1 MDPFVSSAPRDGLVG
16 RCPLVEIKV
25 NGVSVRCLVDTGSQ
39 VTLFSESLSK
49 DLFDAH
55 HLPGAEVPWLT
66 LRGANGLNIPYIG
79 YQVTDLEIHG
89 TTIPQKGVVIVR
101 DSCLGEYRALLG
113 MNVLMDCW
121 EELFRAGPPRPT
133 SVAEKREWERVVT
146 DCRRVRVASSQP
158 DREDVGRVACR
169 YAVSIPAQSEAVV
182 WVRLPE
188 RAYSPKSVSLLSPTG
203 SARLLKSLGDPHQVR
218 EEQEVRFCQVSATVV
233 EVGLAEKESRPGPTA
248 QGMPGHL
255 QSESLEGEGL
265 TKEQTCKLQTREGG
279 TSGPEPEEGLMVGVV
294 EAPGAR
300 AEGIPANWGWDP
312 HRWRERQE
320 QDEGLATLW
329 TYLERNKFPGEEE
342 RQGHPVRVKKLL
354 GQWKRLKLRDGV
366 ICRSVLDSRTHEM
379 VSQVVVPAAQIQP
392 LLQAYHD
399 QLGHQGQERTVS
411 LLRRHFFWS
420 VTEAP
425 ATTTEWVH
433 RHHRHRQLHSAYE
446 KVSKHLDVAAK
457 KNKRLYDRTAREAP
471 LLPGER
477 NNDRGLTSPFT
488 PFDQRGRLARENP
501 APKFAAL
508 APTIRCKRLRRHR
521 ACGPAPP
528 WVGWAVF
535 PRAPTP
541 EPREEEPLLPPTLPT
556 GDPSTSYQEASPTLS
571 PNDAVLPCTE
581 RGVGWKPRKS
591 SYCWKWSGGST
602 STTTKLNEGSHCLSH
617 EPFDESYDERSHCLS
632 HEPFDE
638 SYDERSHC
646 LSHKPFDESY
656 DERSHC
662 LSHEPIQRALRREKP
677 LSVPRAA

>member
-16 RCPLVEIKV
+16 RCHLVEIKV

-66 LRGANGLNIPYIG
+66 LRGANGLNIPISD
-79 YQVTDLEIHG
+79 T
-89 TTIPQKGVVIVR
+89 
-101 DSCLGEYRALLG
+101 
-113 MNVLMDCW
+113 N
-121 EELFRAGPPRPT
+121 
-133 SVAEKREWERVVT
+133 REARVGA
-146 DCRRVRVASSQP
+146 CRHRLSAVRVTSSQP
-158 DREDVGRVACR
+158 DREGVGRVACR
-169 YAVSIPAQSEAVV
+169 CAVSIPAQSEAVV

-188 RAYSPKSVSLLSPTG
+188 RAYSPEECVLVEPHWECQTVEV
-203 SARLLKSLGDPHQVR
+203 ARGLTVARRGRVAVKVR

-265 TKEQTCKLQTREGG
+265 TKEQTCKLQSLLAKEGG

-329 TYLERNKFPGEEE
+329 TYLERNKFPGVEE

-433 RHHRHRQLHSAYE
+433 RHHRQLHSAYE

-457 KNKRLYDRTAREAP
+457 KNKRLYDRTAEAP
-471 LLPGER
+471 CYPENG
-477 NNDRGLTSPFT
+477 GLTSPFT
-488 PFDQRGRLARENP
+488 PSDQREDWPVRILHEICRPCPNYPRQATEAPP
-501 APKFAAL
+501 APVA
-508 APTIRCKRLRRHR
+508 
-521 ACGPAPP
+521 PAPP
-528 WVGWAVF
+528 WVGWVGLCSL
-535 PRAPTP
+535 
-541 EPREEEPLLPPTLPT
+541 EPLLLNQGKKNPLLPLDAPNGRPEEYLLPGMENGSLDPVLGTRTDPVGEDVT
-556 GDPSTSYQEASPTLS
+556 G
-571 PNDAVLPCTE
+571 
-581 RGVGWKPRKS
+581 
-591 SYCWKWSGGST
+591 
-602 STTTKLNEGSHCLSH
+602 
-617 EPFDESYDERSHCLS
+617 
-632 HEPFDE
+632 
-638 SYDERSHC
+638 
-646 LSHKPFDESY
+646 
-656 DERSHC
+656 
-662 LSHEPIQRALRREKP
+662 
-677 LSVPRAA
+677 